1 MTAEQAARELAKPH
15 DTVAAVV
22 QYNIQKFNH
31 IKDKPGDSFYIRVG
45 FDRNVEGNDSILS
58 FSKDEV
64 LYVDNTM
71 FQGVAG
77 QWKAWKLDD
86 FGFRV
91 QCGIIPSQLKVDEEL
106 RLSGDLSCLE
116 DSSNRRNSNSSARR
130 SFFRRIKP
138 QRGSTRD
145 SKELASFNNNHLSLF
160 LDSQAL
166 EDGITGYQRVERF
179 DYNFRPILVTG
190 ALTDW
195 VVEKLIIDFPEQ
207 FRRCDV
213 SRLKCSKEE
222 IESQL
227 KDNTILEYRKR
238 GSLFE
243 LVTLQAVK
251 ENLVS
256 REKRERKENLNV
268 LVVNYKCCSISTQES
283 HCILDVNL
291 STIERLHKNNI
302 YPIVVL
308 LKFKSWKQIK
318 EIKDARYGN
327 TTLVFIKFILYF
339 MKKK

>member
-1 MTAEQAARELAKPH
+1 MSILIDWNFLDIFRLSNRKTHNLGISLLGGNAYGIFVHSVQKGSIADTSGLRIGDQILEYNGTDLRYSTAEQAARELAKPH
-15 DTVAAVV
+15 DNVAAIV

-31 IKDKPGDSFYIRVG
+31 VKDKPGDSFYIRVG
-45 FDRNVEGNDSILS
+45 FDRTVEGNESLLS
-58 FSKDEV
+58 FNKDEV

-86 FGFRV
+86 YGFRL
-91 QCGIIPSQLKVDEEL
+91 QCGIIPSQMKVDEEL
-106 RLSGDLSCLE
+106 RLSGDPSCLE
-116 DSSNRRNSNSSARR
+116 VDSSNRRNSNSSARR
-130 SFFRRIKP
+130 SFFKRIKP

-179 DYNFRPILVTG
+179 DYKYRPILVTG

-251 ENLVS
+251 ENLV
-256 REKRERKENLNV
+256 RRKKGE
-268 LVVNYKCCSISTQES
+268 
-283 HCILDVNL
+283 
-291 STIERLHKNNI
+291 
-302 YPIVVL
+302 
-308 LKFKSWKQIK
+308 
-318 EIKDARYGN
+318 EI
-327 TTLVFIKFILYF
+327 
-339 MKKK
+339 